1 MGQENARLL
10 RDLLANRG
18 QLLQQLQEMREDTA
32 GTRPEPE
39 EWSTVEVLLHV
50 ADVDE
55 LAVRRFGEIRSGK
68 PAMSGYNTADWEKA
82 RTSAQRDGLAGVL
95 LRLHT
100 ARQEMLQAVSD
111 LSDADLEKAASHP
124 RYGQMTI
131 RQVIEM
137 GLRHDLD
144 HAQQI
149 AKTRAAVEK

>member
-1 MGQENARLL
+1 MGQENALLL

-18 QLLQQLQEMREDTA
+18 QLLQRLQDLREDTA
-32 GTRPEPE
+32 WTRPEPE

-50 ADVDE
+50 EDVDQ
-55 LAVRRFGEIRSGK
+55 LAVRRFAEIRSGK
-68 PAMSGYNTADWEKA
+68 TAMTGYNIADWEEA
-82 RTSAQRDGLAGVL
+82 RSAAQRDGLAGVL
-95 LRLHT
+95 LRLHAT
-100 ARQEMLQAVSD
+100 RQEVLQAVSE

-137 GLRHDLD
+137 QLRHDLD

-149 AKTRAAVEK
+149 AKTRAIVEK